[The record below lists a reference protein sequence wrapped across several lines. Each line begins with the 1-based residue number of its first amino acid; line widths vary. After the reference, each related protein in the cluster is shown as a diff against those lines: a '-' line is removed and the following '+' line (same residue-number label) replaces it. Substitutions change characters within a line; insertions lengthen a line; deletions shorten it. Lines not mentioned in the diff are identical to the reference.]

1 MTLHSLEEDI
11 RRIAVDARAVY
22 RERLADLDLET
33 KIDLRKDSHEG
44 VLDAE
49 LRITFLRD
57 GNPVDA
63 LEGFVIKG
71 SQAAVSNEELESWL
85 HEGMRDVLAKHQS
98 V

>member
-1 MTLHSLEEDI
+1 MTLHSLEEGI
-11 RRIAVDARAVY
+11 RRIAIDARAAY
-22 RERLADLDLET
+22 QERLTDLGLEA
-33 KIDLRKDSHEG
+33 KIDLRKDFREG

-57 GNPVDA
+57 GNLVDA

-71 SQAAVSNEELESWL
+71 SQAAVSNEELGSWL